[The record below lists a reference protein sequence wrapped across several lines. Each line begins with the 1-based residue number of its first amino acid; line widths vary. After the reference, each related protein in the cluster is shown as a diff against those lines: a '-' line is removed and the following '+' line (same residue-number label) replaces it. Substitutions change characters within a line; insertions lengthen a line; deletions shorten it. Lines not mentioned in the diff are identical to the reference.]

1 MTSPTFCDPLTKA
14 MSGLSVSPTLRD
26 DGTPKTKSDDGS
38 GSSTPFEKAAIS
50 PSAPRPHD
58 VEKAL
63 QQGKQEAEPSFEVT
77 FSGDEDPRSPKS
89 LSTLR
94 KWMIVL
100 VVSSTSLCVACTS
113 SLYTGTYA
121 QVMEEFGSDPTV
133 TTLGL
138 SMFVVGLGLSP
149 MVLAPLSEV
158 RRGSSYSSFRDCKK
172 KWTAFS
178 LSGLG
183 RSAG

>member
-1 MTSPTFCDPLTKA
+1 MAGRSP
-14 MSGLSVSPTLRD
+14 SPTLLGD
-26 DGTPKTKSDDGS
+26 DTPKTTSDDGS
-38 GSSTPFEKAAIS
+38 ANPTPFDNDALS
-50 PSAPRPHD
+50 SSLTRPHD

-63 QQGKQEAEPSFEVT
+63 QQSKDEAGPNFEVK

-94 KWMIVL
+94 KWIIVFI
-100 VVSSTSLCVACTS
+100 VSSTSLCVACTS

-121 QVMEEFGSDPTV
+121 QVMEEFGSNPTV

-149 MVLAPLSEV
+149 MILAPLSEV
-158 RRGSSYSSFRDCKK
+158 RRALSCSIFRECKNK
-172 KWTAFS
+172 NT
-178 LSGLG
+178 
-183 RSAG
+183 R

>member
-1 MTSPTFCDPLTKA
+1 MSDHSP
-14 MSGLSVSPTLRD
+14 SPTLIAD
-26 DGTPKTKSDDGS
+26 DTPKTKSTDGS
-38 GSSTPFEKAAIS
+38 RSPTSFEKDTIS
-50 PSAPRPHD
+50 PSLPHPRD
-58 VEKAL
+58 VEKVL
-63 QQGKQEAEPSFEVT
+63 QQQGKEEEEEEEEAGPSFQVE

-94 KWMIVL
+94 KWIIVL
-100 VVSSTSLCVACTS
+100 IVSSTSLCVACTS

-121 QVMEEFGSDPTV
+121 QVMEEFGSNPTV

-158 RRGSSYSSFRDCKK
+158 RAPSIFQFSRPHEQQ
-172 KWTAFS
+172 TAFTFS
-178 LSGLG
+178 RHG